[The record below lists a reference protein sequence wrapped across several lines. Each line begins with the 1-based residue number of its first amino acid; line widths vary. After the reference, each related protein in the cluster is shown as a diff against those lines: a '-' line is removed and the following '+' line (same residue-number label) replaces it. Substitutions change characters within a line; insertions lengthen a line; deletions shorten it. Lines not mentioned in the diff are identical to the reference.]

1 MQHSLL
7 VKKLKK
13 PYLRQMQ
20 TNDFYLKFDINANLL
35 ISSKKSVHSHLPILG
50 IVVSLSLSGF
60 DTLITTK
67 TKQQDGL

>member
-1 MQHSLL
+1 
-7 VKKLKK
+7 
-13 PYLRQMQ
+13 MQ